1 MSRYTVSMRRLFPA
15 ILLFS
20 TIAVPGAFGAAQS
33 GSQAPSKPAVDLAAL
48 GPQIGERVPDFRLT
62 DQTGA
67 VRDLKSVLKRR
78 GAMLVFFRSAEW

>member
-1 MSRYTVSMRRLFPA
+1 MRHLSPVV
-15 ILLFS
+15 LLLS
-20 TIAVPGAFGAAQS
+20 TIGPGAFGVAQS

-67 VRDLKSVLKRR
+67 VRDLESVLKRR